1 MPVAKLALAEL
12 ITFKEEELPEHA
24 IDGAARNPWRLDRWT
39 GGSST
44 GSAAAV
50 AAGLV
55 TFALGSDSGG
65 SISTPS
71 AYCGITGLR
80 PSLDAVPSPG
90 GLHGTPTLERS
101 GPMARSAEDC
111 RLVLDVIADADLL
124 EPAEPLDGNALRG
137 LRVAF
142 HEPDVEAGCRAAPA
156 GPAPRRR
163 ACAPRPR
170 ADVPR
175 SDAAA

>member
-1 MPVAKLALAEL
+1 MRRLRDQVIDEDSAPVAALAKAGAVPVAKLALAEM
-12 ITFKEEELPEHA
+12 ITFKEDERPEHA

-65 SISTPS
+65 SISVPS

-90 GLHGTPTLERS
+90 GLQGRRRS
-101 GPMARSAEDC
+101 SG
-111 RLVLDVIADADLL
+111 
-124 EPAEPLDGNALRG
+124 
-137 LRVAF
+137 
-142 HEPDVEAGCRAAPA
+142 AGRWRAAP
-156 GPAPRRR
+156 RT
-163 ACAPRPR
+163 
-170 ADVPR
+170 
-175 SDAAA
+175 AAWSST